1 MSMMLEL
8 STAHITEE
16 TGNLLDDDAIE
27 EVIAYS
33 KDGWG
38 WFVYVSPI
46 DDYANM
52 EIPHDI
58 RDILVYAQEQGYS
71 WVMLDGAADVI
82 ECEDLPIYR

>member
-16 TGNLLDDDAIE
+16 TGKLLEDDAIE
-27 EVIAYS
+27 EVIAYD

-38 WFVYVSPI
+38 WFVYVSPV
-46 DDYANM
+46 DDYEHT

-58 RDILVYAQEQGYS
+58 WGVLVYAQERSYQ
-71 WVMLDGAADVI
+71 WVMLDGCAEVI
-82 ECEDLPIYR
+82 ECDKLPVYR